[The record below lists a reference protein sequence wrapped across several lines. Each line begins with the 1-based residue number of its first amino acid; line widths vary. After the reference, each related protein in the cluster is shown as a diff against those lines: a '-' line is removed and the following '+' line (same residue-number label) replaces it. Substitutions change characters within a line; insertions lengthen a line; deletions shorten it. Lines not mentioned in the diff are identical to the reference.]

1 MTLPEAIEIVDKYRT
16 ARREEKPF
24 VYNQETLNE
33 ATDVIL
39 IAAKTYNKIVQI
51 TNVSYSVTK

>member
-1 MTLPEAIEIVDKYRT
+1 MTLPEAIEIVDEYRT

-24 VYNQETLNE
+24 VYNQETINQ
-33 ATDVIL
+33 ATDVVL